1 MNSLLDEAWRLEPFV
16 PPFRF
21 SAFFSPEDTLLCVCA
36 AESARREIRQAN
48 QASDNLRIAEL
59 TSGSGLVGL
68 RLLCDDSRATLL
80 GLDIDE
86 QAVEAS
92 ELNAG
97 ALRLS
102 VRSRFARSNL
112 WSERTLRLLET
123 ERPHLLVCNPPYV
136 PEPPGMN

>member
-1 MNSLLDEAWRLEPFV
+1 MDLEFFTVRCLHSVPFDVPCFAKREPSAMNSLLDEAWRLEPFV

-36 AESARREIRQAN
+36 ADAARLQLAPADGQGAGR
-48 QASDNLRIAEL
+48 LRIAEL

-86 QAVEAS
+86 QAVEVS

-97 ALRLS
+97 ALR
-102 VRSRFARSNL
+102 
-112 WSERTLRLLET
+112 
-123 ERPHLLVCNPPYV
+123 
-136 PEPPGMN
+136 